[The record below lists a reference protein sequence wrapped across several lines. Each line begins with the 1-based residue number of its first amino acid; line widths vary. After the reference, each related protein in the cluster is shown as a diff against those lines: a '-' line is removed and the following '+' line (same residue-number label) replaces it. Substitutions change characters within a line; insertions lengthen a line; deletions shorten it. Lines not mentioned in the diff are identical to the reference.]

1 VLLYKFGGMEQQTEF
16 DINMY
21 DFGARNYDPALGRW
35 MNIDPLAELMRR
47 HSPYNYA
54 FDNPIFFIDPDGMMP
69 GGFGGFANVDTTT
82 STGAFES
89 YGNTGELNVSTFDKE
104 GNTLDSVTV
113 NSKQGVDINADGE
126 ISKNNRQTPGDVVSG
141 DNENNPDP
149 PKSFWDWIKSLF
161 TTPQALTSQRI
172 VDQRNASIK
181 LLEDLKETAI
191 KSAEINGTIA
201 VEIMTLPFGG
211 VGKTQAAKQV
221 LQRGQQVLKPATLK
235 ALNLTKEQGRNAIP
249 ALKESNGLRNDFHG
263 IIMRNG
269 DYLHPSTKKVIG
281 NLFDYLF

>member
-1 VLLYKFGGMEQQTEF
+1 MEQQTEF

-126 ISKNNRQTPGDVVSG
+126 ISKNNRQTPGDV
-141 DNENNPDP
+141 
-149 PKSFWDWIKSLF
+149 
-161 TTPQALTSQRI
+161 
-172 VDQRNASIK
+172 
-181 LLEDLKETAI
+181 
-191 KSAEINGTIA
+191 
-201 VEIMTLPFGG
+201 
-211 VGKTQAAKQV
+211 
-221 LQRGQQVLKPATLK
+221 
-235 ALNLTKEQGRNAIP
+235 
-249 ALKESNGLRNDFHG
+249 
-263 IIMRNG
+263 
-269 DYLHPSTKKVIG
+269 
-281 NLFDYLF
+281 